1 MTTTA
6 EAIVIGGGVMGASIL
21 YSLTSKG
28 IKNSILLERST
39 VGSGS
44 TGRSSGA
51 IRMHYS
57 TEVNARLAFESL
69 EVFANF
75 DEIVGGDVGFV
86 ETGYMV
92 FAPDHVKEGFRDNIE
107 MQRSVGI
114 DTRVVSLDEARELAP
129 AFRLDD
135 DEHFAWESRSGHA
148 DPSATASA
156 YISKARSLGAKI
168 ILDTP
173 VLSLDIGET
182 AAHRVVTE
190 NESFEAPIVVIAT
203 GPWSGKFLSRLGIDL
218 PLLPTRHE
226 VFLLKRDLDI
236 LPTHPG
242 GGDMTNLTYFR
253 PEGKDLTLVGN
264 GNHEEVVDPN
274 SYNPRYTLSYAQE
287 VWERLANRIPDIEK
301 AELFTGYSGL
311 YTTTP
316 DLHPIIDNVDGI
328 SGLYLCTGF
337 SGHGFKLSP
346 AVGEVMSELIM
357 DGTSKSIDILPLR
370 MSRFSEGELNQTKY
384 TFKVIA

>member
-6 EAIVIGGGVMGASIL
+6 DAVVIGGGVMGASIL
-21 YSLTSKG
+21 HSLTSKG
-28 IKNSILLERST
+28 VKNSILLERST
-39 VGSGS
+39 IGSGS

-57 TEVNARLAFESL
+57 TEVNARLALESL
-69 EVFANF
+69 QIFANF

-92 FAPDHVKEGFRDNIE
+92 FAPDHAREGFLENIE

-114 DTRVVSLDEARELAP
+114 DTRVISLDEARELGP
-129 AFRLDD
+129 AFRLDE
-135 DEHFAWESRSGHA
+135 DEHFAWESHSGHA

-156 YISKARSLGAKI
+156 YISKARSLGAQV

-173 VLSLDIGET
+173 VLNLQIGET
-182 AAHRVVTE
+182 GTHRVVTE
-190 NESFEAPIVVIAT
+190 KESFEAPTVVIAT
-203 GPWSGKFLSRLGIDL
+203 GPWSGDFLSKLGIDL
-218 PLLPTRHE
+218 PLLSTRHE
-226 VFLLKRDLDI
+226 VFLLKRDLDT

-253 PEGKDLTLVGN
+253 PEGRDLTLVGN
-264 GNHEEVVDPN
+264 GNHEEVVNPDY
-274 SYNPRYTLSYAQE
+274 YNPRYTLSYAQE

-316 DLHPIIDNVDGI
+316 DLHPIIDNIDGI
-328 SGLYLCTGF
+328 GGLYLCTGF

-346 AVGEVMSELIM
+346 AVGEVVSELIM
-357 DGTSKSIDILPLR
+357 EGTSKTIDILPLR
-370 MSRFSEGELNQTKY
+370 MNRFSEGELNETKY